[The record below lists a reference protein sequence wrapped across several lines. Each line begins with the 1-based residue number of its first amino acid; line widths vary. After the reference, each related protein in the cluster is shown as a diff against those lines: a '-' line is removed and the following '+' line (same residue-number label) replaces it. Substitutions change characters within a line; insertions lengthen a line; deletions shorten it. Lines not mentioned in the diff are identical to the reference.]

1 MADQTTSS
9 IRIVAP
15 PADVMAVIGDFEA
28 YPEWTGAVKE
38 AEILSEYEED
48 GRPAEVRFRLDSGAI
63 KDEYVLEYDWDGDS
77 EVRWTL
83 VDGSLLKAMDG
94 AYTLVDTGD
103 GSTEVTYRLAV
114 DVSIPMLGMMRRKA
128 EKVVIE
134 TALAELKKRV
144 EG

>member
-38 AEILSEYEED
+38 AEVLSEYEED

-83 VDGSLLKAMDG
+83 VEGSLLKAMDG

>member
-9 IRIVAP
+9 IRIAAP
-15 PADVMAVIGDFEA
+15 PAAVMAVIADVEA

-38 AEILSEYEED
+38 AEVLSEYEED
-48 GRPAEVRFRLDSGAI
+48 GAPAEVRFRLDSGAI
-63 KDEYVLEYDWDGDS
+63 KDEYVLEYDWDGDF

-83 VDGSLLKAMDG
+83 VEGSLLKAMDG
-94 AYTLVDTGD
+94 AYTLVDAGD